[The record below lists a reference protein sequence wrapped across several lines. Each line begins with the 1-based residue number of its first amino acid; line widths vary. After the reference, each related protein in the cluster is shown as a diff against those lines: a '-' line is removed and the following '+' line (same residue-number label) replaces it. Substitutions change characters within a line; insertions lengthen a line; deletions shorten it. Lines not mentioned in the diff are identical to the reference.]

1 MEKPT
6 ILVVDDDPANATAL
20 VEYLHMSNFRTMI
33 APSGERAL
41 RQLEL
46 AQPDLILLDVL
57 MPGIDGFETCRRL
70 KEYETIR
77 DIPVIFMTALSET
90 VDKVK
95 GFEVGGVDYLT
106 KPIHYEEVLARIK
119 AHLTIRRLQRQLQ
132 TQNAHLQENNEHL
145 QQEIAIRK
153 RIEGKL
159 RRYHNH
165 LEAMVE
171 ERTIELVKTNE
182 QLQEEIA
189 EHKRT
194 EQALRASEQQ
204 YRLLAES
211 VADGIVILQEE
222 KLVFVNE
229 ALCSILGFTADQFLQ
244 IEPPDLFRDDYKEF
258 VRKKIDLTRKGHS
271 NLEQFWQAPCVTG
284 DGREIWVETRHNF
297 IEWEGKPAILVTVR
311 DITERKVREIAI
323 EEEKNHLKQVTI
335 TLRSTIT
342 DRYKFGDLIGRSPVM
357 QEVYEFIMKAAATD
371 VNVVISGESGVGK
384 ELVAQMI
391 HQMSKRHKKTFVP
404 VNCGAIPDMLFERE
418 FFGHQKGAFTG
429 AYTDKSGFF
438 DLAHGGTLFLDEAGE
453 IPLHMQVKLLRAL
466 EDGEY
471 IPVGSNMTQKA
482 DVRIIAATNKNLET
496 LVEQGLIRED
506 IFYRLQVIT
515 MTVPPL
521 RERKEDIPLLVDHFL
536 QHYGKKKNQ
545 LTLPGKI
552 LEQLYTY
559 HWPGNIRELQN
570 VLRRYLTIGRLD
582 LTDTRQIVPE
592 KIDNVSDLK
601 FDQKRLEL
609 REILEHVEKQVII
622 NMLNQQH
629 WHKSKTAAM
638 LGIPRRS
645 LYSKMKKHG
654 LI

>member
-20 VEYLHMSNFRTMI
+20 VEYLHMSDFKTII
-33 APSGERAL
+33 AASGERAL

-46 AQPDLILLDVL
+46 ARPDLILLDVL
-57 MPGIDGFETCRRL
+57 MPGMDGFETCRRL
-70 KEYETIR
+70 KEYEATW

-119 AHLTIRRLQRQLQ
+119 AHLTIQRLQRQLQ
-132 TQNAHLQENNEHL
+132 TQNAHLQEYNEQL
-145 QQEIAIRK
+145 QQEIAIRE
-153 RIEGKL
+153 RMEEKL
-159 RRYHNH
+159 RLYHNH
-165 LEAMVE
+165 LETMVE
-171 ERTIELVKTNE
+171 KRTIELVKTNE
-182 QLQEEIA
+182 QLQQEIA

-204 YRLLAES
+204 YRHLAES
-211 VADGIVILQEE
+211 VADGIAVLQKE
-222 KLVFVNE
+222 KLIFVND
-229 ALCSILGFTADQFLQ
+229 ALCSILDFTVDQLLQ

-258 VRKKIDLTRKGHS
+258 VRRKIELTKKDSPALK
-271 NLEQFWQAPCVTG
+271 QFWQAPCVKEN
-284 DGREIWVETRHNF
+284 GREIWVEARHSF

-311 DITERKVREIAI
+311 DITDRKLREIAI

-342 DRYKFGDLIGRSPVM
+342 DRYRFGDLIGRSPVM
-357 QEVYEFIMKAAATD
+357 QEIYEFIMKAAGTD
-371 VNVVISGESGVGK
+371 ANVVISGESGVGK

-391 HQMSKRHKKTFVP
+391 HQMSKRHKKAFVP

-429 AYTDKSGFF
+429 AYTDKPGFF
-438 DLAHGGTLFLDEAGE
+438 DLAHGGTLFLDEVGE
-453 IPLHMQVKLLRAL
+453 IPLHIQVKLLRAL

-471 IPVGSNMTQKA
+471 SPVGSNTTQKA
-482 DVRIIAATNKNLET
+482 DARIIAATNKNLEN
-496 LVEQGLIRED
+496 LVEQGLVRED

-515 MTVPPL
+515 ISVPPL
-521 RERKEDIPLLVDHFL
+521 RERKEDIPLLIDYFL
-536 QHYGKKKNQ
+536 QRYRKKANQ

-582 LTDTRQIVPE
+582 LTNTRQIASE
-592 KIDNVSDLK
+592 KIDDVSDLK
-601 FDQKRLEL
+601 FNQKRLEL
-609 REILEHVEKQVII
+609 RKILEHVEKQVII

-654 LI
+654 LY